1 MWLNSIFSEGPKIR
15 SKLKTS
21 FFLNHIMIPKKI
33 KIINIIKHNFII
45 IYMYKCIMQKNFSV
59 IRQPY
64 STYYSTCNIFFLSDK
79 HKWILYNSRIYTDI
93 FITQVETCTIILS
106 SSCFSHFSMLP
117 LYDAHCHTIY
127 KYTRQHL
134 ATITIYKSF
143 FFFIYFSLFSVFLLY
158 IFFSCKSSVLIH
170 VYIVNQNACI
180 NI

>member
-1 MWLNSIFSEGPKIR
+1 
-15 SKLKTS
+15 
-21 FFLNHIMIPKKI
+21 MIPKKI

-127 KYTRQHL
+127 KYTQLQHL
-134 ATITIYKSF
+134 ATITIYFFLYIFFSF
-143 FFFIYFSLFSVFLLY
+143 FLFSSCIF
-158 IFFSCKSSVLIH
+158 FFSCKSSVLIH

-180 NI
+180 NIYKQQENYMYLYLYTCST